1 MFRCF
6 RIEILGS
13 STSQKPMQRNP
24 FNTYLMLRYDY
35 FYYDLSAEC
44 VWCGV
49 CL

>member
-1 MFRCF
+1 MFRRF
-6 RIEILGS
+6 RIEIFGCIA
-13 STSQKPMQRNP
+13 QKPMRRNP